1 MTLNGSAVG
10 NSAHI
15 NIEIVC
21 LVSSNGNRLC
31 YIAITRTR
39 VLNSVTA
46 GSNFFEHICSIPFI
60 IGEI

>member
-1 MTLNGSAVG
+1 MTLNCSTVG
-10 NSAHI
+10 NGAHV

-21 LVSSNGNRLC
+21 LIGSNSNRLC
-31 YIAITRTR
+31 HFTITNTR